1 MPVNDQVTATRDR
14 AHAARPSSG
23 SRNAATSSM
32 SRLSDEDTARLL
44 ADYRRTGDISLRN
57 RVVEAHTWLAVVCAR
72 RLVRRDEPLDDLAQV
87 ASIGI
92 LKAAD
97 RFDPSFGVLFRTY
110 ASATALGELRRHYRD
125 SWRIR
130 VSRGTQELHL
140 QVVAAIDHL
149 TSQRR
154 TSPTLQD
161 VAEYLGRSFD
171 DVLDAYVAGTNHRP
185 APLHP
190 TGEDSS
196 GEAHE
201 MAALGQVDVAFDH
214 ALDRAEVGRLVAG
227 LPERD
232 REIVILRFV
241 CELTQSEIA
250 ERVGISQVHVS
261 RLLRRAIQQMRRA
274 SADGDEHAVFS

>member
-1 MPVNDQVTATRDR
+1 MPVNDHDTTS
-14 AHAARPSSG
+14 AAC
-23 SRNAATSSM
+23 
-32 SRLSDEDTARLL
+32 RLSDEETARLL
-44 ADYRRTGDISLRN
+44 TEYRRTGDIALRN
-57 RVVEAHTWLAVVCAR
+57 RVIEAHAWLAVVCAR
-72 RLVRRDEPLDDLAQV
+72 RLVRRDESLDDLSQV

-149 TSQRR
+149 TSERR
-154 TSPTLQD
+154 SSPTLQD

-190 TGEDSS
+190 VGDDAS
-196 GEAHE
+196 GDGHE
-201 MAALGQVDVAFDH
+201 PAALGHVDPGFDH

-227 LPERD
+227 LPARE

-241 CELTQSEIA
+241 CELSQSEIA
-250 ERVGISQVHVS
+250 ERLGISQVHVS
-261 RLLRRAIQQMRRA
+261 RLLRRSIEQMRERA
-274 SADGDEHAVFS
+274 RAAVADGDARVPVVA

>member
-1 MPVNDQVTATRDR
+1 MSVTDHDILTPTQPGAPPATC
-14 AHAARPSSG
+14 
-23 SRNAATSSM
+23 
-32 SRLSDEDTARLL
+32 RLSDEDTARLL
-44 ADYRRTGDISLRN
+44 EEYRRTGDIALRN
-57 RVVEAHTWLAVVCAR
+57 RVVEAHAWLAVVCAR
-72 RLVRRDEPLDDLAQV
+72 RLVRRDETIDDLAQV

-149 TSQRR
+149 TAERR
-154 TSPTLQD
+154 SSPTLQD

-190 TGEDSS
+190 VNDDGGE
-196 GEAHE
+196 GHE
-201 MAALGQVDVAFDH
+201 PAALGQIDAAFDH

-227 LPERD
+227 LPDRE

-241 CELTQSEIA
+241 CELSQSEIA
-250 ERVGISQVHVS
+250 QRLGISQVHVS
-261 RLLRRAIQQMRRA
+261 RLLRRSIEQMRERA
-274 SADGDEHAVFS
+274 RAGADDESQVVA